1 MNIVPHIQKRKN
13 RFIKRNIVN
22 KGEENIYVTQDT
34 NKMKIMINMIWNLNE
49 KKNNTKIP
57 TSKNVESEG
66 GKKEREAKK
75 NWFSI
80 SQ

>member
-1 MNIVPHIQKRKN
+1 MNIVPHIQKGKN

-66 GKKEREAKK
+66 EKKEREAKK